1 MVARLRRC
9 PWPWSAGN
17 LARVRARTRRRTAE
31 SGRRP
36 QTCAGS
42 AEIRPCNPACVT
54 TAAADSR
61 RIRLSLQRNVF
72 AQTLVIQKNL
82 YVVYSTTPPFQ
93 RKSQNHFGT
102 QMGGKRKGG
111 GERRKRGEGA
121 KHRTAIPTRESRLKG
136 GSSSN
141 ETMRNHP

>member
-1 MVARLRRC
+1 MPVALVRRQ
-9 PWPWSAGN
+9 SS
-17 LARVRARTRRRTAE
+17 ARTCTNSARTAE

-72 AQTLVIQKNL
+72 AQTLVIRNTKEFVRCVQHYAPVPKK
-82 YVVYSTTPPFQ
+82 
-93 RKSQNHFGT
+93 KSKSLGT

>member
-17 LARVRARTRRRTAE
+17 LARVRARTRPALRRVGVAHRRAPALPK
-31 SGRRP
+31 SG
-36 QTCAGS
+36 
-42 AEIRPCNPACVT
+42 PAILPCVT